1 MAVYQDDSVKG
12 SPSHHSIESRSGEFA
27 GCGGRVCSL
36 FFFVRCRIYS
46 SINFKLSFNLNFLF

>member
-36 FFFVRCRIYS
+36 FFFVRGRIYF
-46 SINFKLSFNLNFLF
+46 IIRF